1 MARREGEAEQLRAE
15 TERLELRIKCEANEK
30 AALMQRLS
38 SQSPASV
45 DGEIWQFLGDAGDW
59 VSFPSAANEQ
69 LTAAVKEGHD
79 VCQIVI
85 DGRPYE
91 IDFKLLSQMN
101 KRTEKRRKIRCSFGL
116 PNHWAMSD
124 EDALKLLKGELQ
136 DAGEGSDSSFPISMG
151 TQLTTFSEGT
161 RMAIQAPFK
170 KFVQKVRDEQMLR
183 DLQGL
188 LNHSLPRHDGS
199 ACECLHGSSTFVIK
213 EAYQVKNL
221 YLWRRYQRFV
231 RSILDKQKQFGIVPE
246 EIDPPVGFALTEF
259 AKRLQVDLSRNERLL
274 FHGTK
279 KFGYAKAIATE
290 GFDSRIAKA
299 GGLYGKGTYFAAQTC
314 KSAQY
319 ATKGGLHQKASKRQV
334 GTMLV
339 ARVALGDPYYTPGA
353 YNESRALTLC
363 SKLVLLGFPNA
374 IKVFS

>member
-1 MARREGEAEQLRAE
+1 M
-15 TERLELRIKCEANEK
+15 
-30 AALMQRLS
+30 
-38 SQSPASV
+38 
-45 DGEIWQFLGDAGDW
+45 
-59 VSFPSAANEQ
+59 SFPSAANEE
-69 LTAAVKEGHD
+69 LTAAFIGSHD
-79 VCQIVI
+79 VCRIVI

-91 IDFKLLSQMN
+91 IDFKLLYQMN
-101 KRTEKRRKIRCSFGL
+101 LRTDKRRKIRCSFGL
-116 PNHWAMSD
+116 PSHWAMSD

-151 TQLTTFSEGT
+151 TQLTTISEGT

-170 KFVQKVRDEQMLR
+170 KFVQEVRDEQMLR
-183 DLQGL
+183 DLQDL

-199 ACECLHGSSTFVIK
+199 ACECPHGGSTFVIK

-246 EIDPPVGFALTEF
+246 EIDPPVGVALTEF

-274 FHGTK
+274 FHGTR

-290 GFDSRIAKA
+290 GFDSRIAQA
-299 GGLYGKGTYFAAQTC
+299 GLYGKGTYFAAQTC

-319 ATKGGLHQKASKRQV
+319 ATRGGLHQKASKRLV

-339 ARVALGDPYYTPGA
+339 ARVALGDPYYTRGA
-353 YNESRALTLC
+353 YNQSRALD
-363 SKLVLLGFPNA
+363 LVQQTCFVGFPDCCQSHRNT
-374 IKVFS
+374 SPLRPP

>member
-1 MARREGEAEQLRAE
+1 M
-15 TERLELRIKCEANEK
+15 
-30 AALMQRLS
+30 
-38 SQSPASV
+38 
-45 DGEIWQFLGDAGDW
+45 
-59 VSFPSAANEQ
+59 SFPSAANEQ

>member
-1 MARREGEAEQLRAE
+1 MALREGEAEQLRAE

-69 LTAAVKEGHD
+69 LTAAFIGGHD

-91 IDFKLLSQMN
+91 IDFKLLYQIN
-101 KRTEKRRKIRCSFGL
+101 LRTDKRRKIRCSFGL

-170 KFVQKVRDEQMLR
+170 KFVQKVRDERMLR
-183 DLQGL
+183 DLQAL

-199 ACECLHGSSTFVIK
+199 ACKCLHGGSTFVIK

-221 YLWRRYQRFV
+221 YLWRRHQRFV

-246 EIDPPVGFALTEF
+246 EIDPPVGVALTEF

-274 FHGTK
+274 FHGTS

-290 GFDSRIAKA
+290 GFDSRIAKE
-299 GGLYGKGTYFAAQTC
+299 GLYGKGTYFAAQTC

-319 ATKGGLHQKASKRQV
+319 AIIGGGQKKASKRLV

-339 ARVALGDPYYTPGA
+339 ARVALGDPYYTRGR
-353 YNESRALTLC
+353 YKESRALTLC
-363 SKLVLLGFPNA
+363 SKLVSLGFPHA
-374 IKVFS
+374 LKVLS